1 MALRKPTV
9 MINGQ
14 LQDLPATDTISVTSV
29 QTDVTALINGEATA
43 VAIGFAAYIFSA
55 GTFKK
60 ALANAAATTRAIG
73 LVYDLTIT
81 NGASGNVTTDGPMT
95 ATTTQWDAATGQ
107 TGGLTPGAPY
117 YLDPTTAG
125 KITPTAPTT
134 AGQYVIQVGVAFS
147 ATVMDVFVDTKPYLL
162 A

>member
-9 MINGQ
+9 MIAGQ
-14 LQDLPATDTISVTSV
+14 LQDIPAGDTISVSSV
-29 QTDVTALINGEATA
+29 QTDVTALINGEAAA

-60 ALANAAATTRAIG
+60 ALANAAATTRPIG
-73 LVYDLTIT
+73 LVYDTTIT
-81 NGASGNVTTDGPMT
+81 NGASGNIATDGPMT

-134 AGQYVIQVGVAFS
+134 AGQYVVPIGIAFS
-147 ATVMDVFVDTKPYLL
+147 TTQLDVFVGTPYLL